1 MISRA
6 VIEVRRY
13 KSLIL
18 HSVVGH
24 IIIMKRRTT
33 DQDGDDDD
41 DVDDHTNTVKQQQ
54 QQHQQLVIDDIDDII
69 DDNNNDTTTTSD
81 DYNNTNNMFSK
92 ALLNLTFTDRNQIE
106 EEIHGV
112 SCMSIDETTP
122 KLIEAS
128 LVQFDVEL
136 ELIPIENKIAY
147 NKVVSI
153 MQSSYLLSKETKL
166 RFLRSE
172 LFDSQKSAVRYTKY
186 INVLLDIYGDYALQ
200 RPIRLQ
206 DLERRGSEE
215 LSFLKSGQYQLL
227 PYRDRGGRRIL
238 AIVSNSKNYVPRRV
252 LVSYISF

>member
-1 MISRA
+1 
-6 VIEVRRY
+6 
-13 KSLIL
+13 
-18 HSVVGH
+18 VGH

-33 DQDGDDDD
+33 DQDGDDD

-54 QQHQQLVIDDIDDII
+54 QQHQQLVVDDIDSI
-69 DDNNNDTTTTSD
+69 DDNSNNDTTTISD

-92 ALLNLTFTDRNQIE
+92 ALLNLTFNDRNQIE

-112 SCMSIDETTP
+112 SCMSIDETTSP
-122 KLIEAS
+122 RLIEES
-128 LVQFDVEL
+128 LVQFDLEL
-136 ELIPIENKIAY
+136 DLIPIENKIAY

-172 LFDSQKSAVRYTKY
+172 LFDSQKSAVRYAKY
-186 INVLLDIYGDYALQ
+186 IEVLLDIYGDYALQ

>member
-41 DVDDHTNTVKQQQ
+41 DVDDHTNTVKQQ

-112 SCMSIDETTP
+112 SCMSIDETTTP
-122 KLIEAS
+122 KLIEES
-128 LVQFDVEL
+128 LVQFDLEL

-186 INVLLDIYGDYALQ
+186 IDVLLDIYGDYALQ